1 MSDLELRTLP
11 SSAEL
16 TPERTEWLQA
26 VSLGFHDK
34 ALTDEQLARWNAEMH
49 ADGMRARGM
58 YRASVPAGAFAG
70 PVGTFM
76 SYDALINTGPD
87 GNGVGHLETGN
98 LISDVTVRASHR
110 RQGILRTMMTADLS
124 EAHERGLAFASLTV
138 TEAVIY
144 GRFGFGVSSLHQH
157 VELDVSHDFALRH
170 RPGGHC
176 EFLDAS
182 SEVVKDQRDRLFR
195 QTLETTRGAHDRAT
209 QYRDRLAGDWDHEE
223 GGKNRKLRT
232 VGHWSDEGTL
242 DGMATFEYGDWTDH
256 DLRIHDLV
264 ALTPGAEL
272 ALWDHLGHQDLVK
285 RVTWRLSNQNS
296 PLRWALVDSRRLE
309 VKGLRDCTWLR
320 VLDPVKA
327 LSVRGWQA
335 DGTAVLEIADD
346 LGFAA
351 GRFRVTVE
359 GGRASV
365 EKTKDEADVQ
375 LGVPE
380 LGSLYFGA
388 VRPRSLAAAGRIG
401 GNRDAIAALDRLFE
415 VDDEVFNNSHF

>member
-1 MSDLELRTLP
+1 MSELELRTLP
-11 SSAEL
+11 STADL
-16 TPERTEWLQA
+16 TAERTEWLQA

-34 ALTDEQLARWNAEMH
+34 SLTDDQLKRWNTQMH
-49 ADGMRARGM
+49 EQGMRARGM
-58 YRASVPAGAFAG
+58 YRADVPAGTYPG

-76 SYDALINTGPD
+76 SYDGLLNTGAD
-87 GNGVGHLETGN
+87 ASGKGHLETGN

-110 RQGILRTMMTADLS
+110 RRGILRSMMTADLT

-170 RPGGHC
+170 QPGGHC
-176 EFLDAS
+176 EIVDARS
-182 SEVVKDQRDRLFR
+182 QTVIDQREALFR
-195 QTLETTRGAHDRAT
+195 TTLENTRGAHDR
-209 QYRDRLAGDWDHEE
+209 QLFYRDRLSGAWDYED
-223 GGKNRKLRT
+223 GGENRKVRT
-232 VGHWSDEGTL
+232 AAHWSDQGEL
-242 DGMATFEYGDWTDH
+242 DAMATFEYADDQEIKVI
-256 DLRIHDLV
+256 DLL
-264 ALTPGAEL
+264 ALTPAAEL
-272 ALWDHLGHQDLVK
+272 AIWDHLGHHDLVK
-285 RVTWRLSNQNS
+285 KITWRVSNPNS

-335 DGTAVLEIADD
+335 NGTAVLEIADD

-359 GGRASV
+359 GRQATV
-365 EKTKDEADVQ
+365 EKTRDVADVH
-375 LGVPE
+375 LSVPE

-388 VRPRSLAAAGRIG
+388 ARPRTLAAAGRIG
-401 GNRDAIAALDRLFE
+401 GTRDAIAALDRLFE
-415 VDDEVFNNSHF
+415 VDDDVFNNSHF